1 MKSMS
6 LRHRPLAILLL
17 MISSG
22 LSIQAGSSDPTEIN
36 PDEII
41 RQFAQKESQ
50 FREVWSHYTYTERIR
65 FQVIDRNGDPQ
76 EQRDMTIDVYF
87 TNDGQ
92 RKTRVV
98 SDEGEIVSVQ
108 VTEQDLTDA
117 TGMDPFVLTT
127 EELPKYKIDYVGKEK
142 VDELNTYV
150 FDVDPKKVDLTQR
163 YFKGRVWVDDVDLQ
177 VVMARGKIVPDLGNN
192 KFPKFETVR
201 QQIDGK
207 YWFPTWTKADDV
219 LTFGSHFSLGGIF
232 GDGSDSYNRV
242 HIREYINYDNFKKF
256 EVGTSIRYGDVE
268 DPAPGP

>member
-6 LRHRPLAILLL
+6 VHHRLLAILPL
-17 MISSG
+17 MILSG
-22 LSIQAGSSDPTEIN
+22 LPIRAKSADPTEVN
-36 PDEII
+36 PEAII
-41 RQFAQKESQ
+41 QRFAEKESR
-50 FREVWSHYTYTERIR
+50 FRQVWVHYTYTERIR

-87 TNDGQ
+87 TNDGE

-98 SDEGEIVSVQ
+98 ADEGEIVSVQ
-108 VTEQDLTDA
+108 VTDQDLTDA

-127 EELPKYKIDYVGKEK
+127 EELPKYKIEYVGKEK
-142 VDELNTYV
+142 VDELTTYV
-150 FDVDPKKVDLTQR
+150 FDVEPKEVDLRQR
-163 YFKGRVWVDDVDLQ
+163 YFKGRIWVDDIDLQ

-232 GDGSDSYNRV
+232 GNGGESYRRV
-242 HIREYINYDNFKKF
+242 HIREYINYDNYKKF
-256 EVGTSIRYGDVE
+256 EVGASIRYGDVE
-268 DPAPGP
+268 DPQPGP